1 MLGVLESPGV
11 GLPSLSDDDL
21 LSAYERGRLEHRR
34 LEAHNAAL
42 LAEIDRRRSYQPYG
56 YLSTTAYV
64 AHSTGESEQ
73 AAAGEVRLA
82 RALAEMPATA
92 AAYADGSIDGARVRR
107 LVRARGTAPQ
117 PFADAEAML
126 VEKARSLDAQR
137 FTIAVEMWRRG
148 TEPEIAAEEERDR
161 FARRHLSMRERF
173 DGMAE
178 LEALIDVV
186 SGETIRAAIES
197 LASPANR
204 SGYDERTPTQN
215 RADALTEICRNHLDS
230 GTAPTT
236 GGRKPHLNVLVDLDT
251 LHGPTRRSEIG
262 HGRLIG
268 PAGIEFL
275 ACDSTV
281 CRVVG
286 DGPGHILDM
295 GRSLRTATPAQ
306 LQALAIRDG
315 GCVIPGCG
323 RPPAWCDA
331 HHLIA
336 WVEGGLT
343 NVDEMCLLCRPHH
356 LALHLGAIQ
365 LPQLE

>member
-1 MLGVLESPGV
+1 MRSGSPG
-11 GLPSLSDDDL
+11 
-21 LSAYERGRLEHRR
+21 
-34 LEAHNAAL
+34 AL
-42 LAEIDRRRSYQPYG
+42 
-56 YLSTTAYV
+56 T
-64 AHSTGESEQ
+64 
-73 AAAGEVRLA
+73 
-82 RALAEMPATA
+82 EMPATA
-92 AAYADGSIDGARVRR
+92 AAFTEGDIDRTRVRR
-107 LVRARGTAPQ
+107 LIKAWETAPQ
-117 PFADAEAML
+117 PFARAESML
-126 VEKARSLDAQR
+126 VDKARSLDAAG

-148 TEPEIAAEEERDR
+148 TEPEIAAEEERQR
-161 FARRHLSMRERF
+161 FARRRLTIRERF
-173 DGMAE
+173 DGMIE
-178 LEALIDVV
+178 LEALLDVV
-186 SGETIRAAIES
+186 SGETIRTAIES

-204 SGYDERTPTQN
+204 SSYDERTPTQN
-215 RADALTEICRNHLDS
+215 RADALSEICRNHLDT
-230 GTAPTT
+230 GTAPTQ
-236 GGRKPHLNVLVDLDT
+236 GGRKPHLNILVDLDT

-262 HGRLIG
+262 HGRLLG

-295 GRSLRTATPAQ
+295 GRSVRTATPAQ

-336 WVEGGLT
+336 WIEGGFT
-343 NVDEMCLLCRPHH
+343 NIDEMCLLCRPHH

>member
-1 MLGVLESPGV
+1 MLEVLQSPATGV
-11 GLPSLSDDDL
+11 PSLSNDDL
-21 LSAYERGRLEHRR
+21 LSAYERGRITHRR
-34 LEAHNAAL
+34 LEARNAAL
-42 LAEIDRRRSYQPYG
+42 LAEIDRRRCYQPYG

-64 AHSTGESEQ
+64 ADSIGESQQ
-73 AAAGEVRLA
+73 AAAGEVRVA
-82 RALAEMPATA
+82 RALAEMPQTA
-92 AAYADGSIDGARVRR
+92 AAFAEGDIDRTRVRR
-107 LVRARGTAPQ
+107 LVRARETAPQ

-126 VEKARSLDAQR
+126 VDRARNLDAQR

-148 TEPEIAAEEERDR
+148 TEPEIAAAEERER
-161 FARRHLSMRERF
+161 FARRRLSIRDRF
-173 DGMAE
+173 DGMIE
-178 LEALIDVV
+178 LEALLDAV

-204 SGYDERTPTQN
+204 NSYDDRTPTQN
-215 RADALTEICRNHLDS
+215 RADALAEICRNHLDS

-236 GGRKPHLNVLVDLDT
+236 GGRKPHLNILVDLDT

-262 HGRLIG
+262 HGRLLG

-275 ACDSTV
+275 ACDSTI

-295 GRSLRTATPAQ
+295 GRSVRTATPAQ
-306 LQALAIRDG
+306 LQALAIRDQ

-336 WVEGGLT
+336 WIEGGLT
-343 NVDEMCLLCRPHH
+343 NIDEMVLLCRPHH
-356 LALHLGAIQ
+356 LALHLDAIQ